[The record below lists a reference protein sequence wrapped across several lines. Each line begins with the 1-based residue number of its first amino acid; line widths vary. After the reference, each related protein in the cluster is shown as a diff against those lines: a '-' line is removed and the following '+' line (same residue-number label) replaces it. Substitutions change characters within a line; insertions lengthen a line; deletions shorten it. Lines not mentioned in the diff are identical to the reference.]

1 MRHLFPKGY
10 SSGKKR
16 EVYIEER
23 LSQERTVI
31 QITNKHTQQL
41 KKKTVKLSLNKLK
54 KTKTKTKQDV
64 TKIVSKNTN
73 HKSVGSG
80 VKVCNGEVTESAGT
94 GVYPKY
100 RR

>member
-1 MRHLFPKGY
+1 MASDGSAYTTVVQIQTLFGRSY
-10 SSGKKR
+10 SDLRGLIDMYETFISKRIFLREKR

-54 KTKTKTKQDV
+54 KNQKQ
-64 TKIVSKNTN
+64 KQNKM
-73 HKSVGSG
+73 
-80 VKVCNGEVTESAGT
+80 
-94 GVYPKY
+94 
-100 RR
+100 